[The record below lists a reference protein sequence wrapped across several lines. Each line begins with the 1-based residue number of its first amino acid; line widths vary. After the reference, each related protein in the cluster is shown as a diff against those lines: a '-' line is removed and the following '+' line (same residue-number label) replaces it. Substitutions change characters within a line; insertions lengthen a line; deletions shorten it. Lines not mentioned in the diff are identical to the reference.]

1 MALASFADL
10 AGAVPNWLARPGDI
24 QITANV
30 GDFVTLCEQR
40 IHMGAPEGSPF
51 PSRPLRV
58 RGMETERVL
67 ILPTPTNCGTAT
79 GIANAIMLTPA
90 QPVASLTK
98 GLLVNFTAVDD
109 NTGATTI
116 TVAGTGDPVIV
127 VIGSALLPLSGG
139 EITGGGNHQAYF
151 DGGNFILLPSG
162 GTCPLP
168 PGHLGERSFFIPGT
182 PRIDLEYVP
191 PDQLNATRTWDAITG
206 CPRRYTIEADA
217 IRFDPQPD
225 AMRYAAM
232 LYYKRLPSLEDA
244 STNWLMTNGPA
255 IYLYGTLLEAAVFI
269 GDDTQ
274 VSKWG
279 SAYKTA
285 CDGLVAADSSDR
297 HAGGSLVIRNLSG
310 NP

>member
-1 MALASFADL
+1 MALASYSDL
-10 AGAVPNWLARPGDI
+10 ATALPLWLARPGDT

-40 IHMGAPEGSPF
+40 IHMGAPEGTPF

-79 GIANAIMLTPA
+79 GTANALILTPSP
-90 QPVASLTK
+90 PVALVTK
-98 GLLVNFTAVDD
+98 GLLVNFTAAFD
-109 NTGATTI
+109 NTDATII
-116 TVAGTGDPVIV
+116 TVTGTGDPFTV
-127 VIGSALLPLSGG
+127 VIGSSSLALSGG

-151 DGGNFILLPSG
+151 DGTNFILLPSG

-168 PGHLGERSFFIPGT
+168 PGHLGERSFFIPGS
-182 PRIDLEYVP
+182 PRIDLEYVT
-191 PDQLNATRTWDAITG
+191 PDQINATRNYDSVTG

-217 IRFDPQPD
+217 IRCDPQPD
-225 AMRYAAM
+225 TMRYAAM
-232 LYYKRLPSLEDA
+232 LYYKRLPSLQSA
-244 STNWLMTNGPA
+244 STNWLMTNAPA
-255 IYLYGTLLEAAVFI
+255 VYLYGSLLEAAVFI
-269 GDDTQ
+269 GDDAQ
-274 VSKWG
+274 VAKWG
-279 SAYKTA
+279 AAYKSA
-285 CDGLVAADSSDR
+285 CDGVVAADSSDR